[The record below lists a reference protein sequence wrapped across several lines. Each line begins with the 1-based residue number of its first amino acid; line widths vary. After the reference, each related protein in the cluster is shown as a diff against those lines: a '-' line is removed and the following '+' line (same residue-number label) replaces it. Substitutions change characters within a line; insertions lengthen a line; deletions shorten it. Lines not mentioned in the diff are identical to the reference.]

1 MSPTHPSSCLK
12 IGAGDLRYEALARWE
27 SLPEGWSFV
36 EVAGVATDSQ
46 DRVYVF
52 NRGEHPLII
61 FDRDGQFLG
70 SWGEGQFQRP
80 HGIFIGPDDT
90 VYCTDDLDH
99 TVRKFNL
106 DGLLLLTLGS
116 SGQAS
121 ATGIVGIDYRTIRR
135 GGPPFNRPTNLALA
149 ADGTMYVTDG
159 YGNARVHCFAPDGR
173 RLSSWGEPGSGPGQF
188 NLPHGIAVD
197 RVGRVY
203 VADRENSRI
212 QVFTAEGKFVT
223 QWTDVLRPMQIFIDR
238 RDRAFVV
245 ELGWQ
250 AGLFPWQTAWGAD
263 LSPAPPSALGHP
275 RSGEGAGGG
284 VLTEQ
289 PGARLSVFD
298 LEGRLLAS
306 WASEGDPCAPGNF
319 FAPHSIWIDSRGD
332 LYIGEV
338 VWSAGGNR
346 GLVPSS
352 CHAVQKFVFVKES
365 LGDE

>member
-1 MSPTHPSSCLK
+1 MSPSSPSSTLK
-12 IGAGDLRYEALARWE
+12 IGAGDLRYEALAQWGSFPPGR
-27 SLPEGWSFV
+27 SFV

-52 NRGEHPLII
+52 NRGEHPLIV
-61 FDRDGQFLG
+61 FDRDGRFLK

-80 HGIFIGPDDT
+80 HGIFIGSDDA

-99 TVRKFNL
+99 TVRKFTP
-106 DGLLLLTLGS
+106 DGKLLLTLGS
-116 SGQAS
+116 SGRPS
-121 ATGIVGIDYRTIRR
+121 DTGIVDIDYRTIRR
-135 GGPPFNRPTNLALA
+135 GGPPFNRPTNLTLA
-149 ADGTMYVTDG
+149 ADGSMYVTDG
-159 YGNARVHCFAPDGR
+159 YGNARVHCFAADGQ
-173 RLSSWGEPGSGPGQF
+173 LLFSWGEPGSGPGQF

-197 RVGRVY
+197 RLGRVY

-212 QVFTAEGKFVT
+212 QVFTSKGEFLT
-223 QWTDVLRPMQIFIDR
+223 EWTDVLRPMQIFIDR

-250 AGLFPWQTAWGAD
+250 AGLFPWQT
-263 LSPAPPSALGHP
+263 PPTP
-275 RSGEGAGGG
+275 EP
-284 VLTEQ
+284 

-319 FAPHSIWIDSRGD
+319 FAPHSIWMDSRGD

-346 GLVPSS
+346 GLVPPT
-352 CHAVQKFVFVKES
+352 CHALQKFVFVKDNQS
-365 LGDE
+365 SVISH